1 MHRTLSTHVRR
12 TRATSIAAFAALVLL
27 PVVGR
32 AQLSIAP
39 VRMAP
44 SAASTQGNHATLH
57 VDPRWKECSFKLDA
71 SLTQEAW
78 RQFTREA
85 GLVTYFRPLIDAKPM
100 GRGKV
105 ELSVLQWEAAIDD
118 HDAAW
123 NDTFVHPDSAHWL
136 FEGEGLRFPGLMVR
150 AGVSRRV
157 DVGAYFTKNPGA
169 NYGFYGGQVQFNVVD
184 DTTRNWAVSTRASA
198 VRLFGPDDIAFS
210 VGGIDAIVSRQYR
223 PATWATISPYV
234 GVSTY
239 VSHAHEKSALVNLAD
254 ETTPGAQASAGLSLK
269 LSVVRIAAEY
279 NTARVRS
286 RSLKIGIG
294 L

>member
-1 MHRTLSTHVRR
+1 MQRNRSSNFRR
-12 TRATSIAAFAALVLL
+12 TRVTSTAACAALLLL
-27 PVVGR
+27 PTVGR
-32 AQLSIAP
+32 AQAGIVPARSSQL
-39 VRMAP
+39 
-44 SAASTQGNHATLH
+44 SAATQGGHATLH
-57 VDPRWKECSFKLDA
+57 VDTRWKECSIKLDP
-71 SLTQEAW
+71 SLTQGAW

-100 GRGKV
+100 GRGKF
-105 ELSVLQWEAAIDD
+105 ELSMLQWETAIDD
-118 HDAAW
+118 HEAAW
-123 NDTFVHPDSAHWL
+123 NDTFVHPDSVHWL

-157 DVGAYFTKNPGA
+157 DVGAYFTKNPNA

-184 DTTRNWAVSTRASA
+184 DTTRNWALSTRVSA
-198 VRLFGPDDIAFS
+198 VRLFGPDDVDLS
-210 VGGIDAIVSRQYR
+210 VGGIDAVVSRQYR
-223 PATWATISPYV
+223 PVSWVAVSPYV

-239 VSHAHEKSALVNLAD
+239 VSHSHEQSALVNLAD
-254 ETTPGAQASAGLSLK
+254 ETGTGTQATAGLSVK